1 MIKISQTDCRLA
13 ALFSL
18 GNTFTNWA
26 NLGRL
31 DPSAGL
37 RSNVNSIAPVQKNW
51 LLVFLS
57 ILYLQM
63 PLLSCDL
70 PKFDLFIDTHTMEQ
84 HLPTQFACCRFPHC
98 TLALSLQPMLVRCEH
113 VCIAWM
119 KRSCEQ
125 ARVHNNEFFVSH
137 IVSFPLWTHVLDKH
151 GQSRR
156 CDACHRGRRILV
168 E

>member
-1 MIKISQTDCRLA
+1 VASDGVHQRLIVIKISQTDCRLA

-70 PKFDLFIDTHTMEQ
+70 PKFDLFIDTHHGAAPPNSICLLPIPPL
-84 HLPTQFACCRFPHC
+84 HLGTQFATDAC
-98 TLALSLQPMLVRCEH
+98 TLRACVYRMDEALM
-113 VCIAWM
+113 
-119 KRSCEQ
+119 
-125 ARVHNNEFFVSH
+125 
-137 IVSFPLWTHVLDKH
+137 
-151 GQSRR
+151 
-156 CDACHRGRRILV
+156 
-168 E
+168 